1 MLPALAAVLFTLPA
15 FGVRLGTLLFLAPA
29 ALCAVAAFWSLRAA
43 AARPQRALAWRCW
56 AAGHATAAV
65 CSVLALAS
73 SAVGGSAG
81 LGLEVAVVASLAI
94 VVGSVAF
101 ALDASRSARL
111 VDVVDPL
118 VLLSAA
124 FAIVIDLVVIPGFRD
139 GDWLLTTIVIAD
151 LLALFALGLAA
162 VGGMPVGSKV
172 GMLLVGGCV
181 VAGDGLA
188 AAEAAG
194 TVDLRLGVVALIW
207 ALAASFATL
216 AARAE
221 VAGRPPRLRSAPRHA
236 ILAAWARLLLP
247 LGALACLPLAG
258 LAHHLFNPGGLTEG
272 TAVFYRLWF
281 VGVMVIAFTRQAGLL
296 VENRRRAVE
305 LEALTDLATAMA
317 RTVDEEPMLDYC
329 TATLRRVARAS
340 SAVVLAPSQ
349 AGPATLVAGY
359 VLDLP
364 LTAHDRDLGT
374 LRIVRQRAEGRFSDR
389 DVALLGILADQLA
402 IGLQTTR
409 DQRER
414 LESVIRDPLTG
425 LYNRRY
431 FTEAF
436 EKEIRRHE
444 RYGSTAALVVFDVDE
459 LKLLNDALGSEADS
473 ILRRIAEVVEPHIR
487 PSDSFARL
495 GGGEFALLLPET
507 GQLDALLAAERI
519 RTAISRTR
527 LIPDRQVTV
536 SGGVASMPQ
545 DGTTRAE
552 LERRAGAALSWAKH
566 NGRNLCA
573 VAREI
578 DPDDAPELVEGMLAH
593 LHAVVAGIDSAHL
606 HTRDHSENVAA
617 YAVAI
622 AQELGL
628 DEERI
633 VRLRRAA
640 FLHDIG
646 KIAVPDAVLS
656 KPDRLT
662 EEEFEQIKV
671 HPAVGGHM
679 LAHAGLHAEAHW
691 VRHHHER
698 VDGGGYPDGVALDDL
713 ALESRIIFVADSF
726 EAMTSDRPYRQG
738 MPVDDAVAE
747 LRRCA
752 GSQFDPEIV
761 EAMCAL
767 LERNQLRV
775 MSLKDMPS
783 A

>member
-1 MLPALAAVLFTLPA
+1 MLSPLVAAPCVLAALD
-15 FGVRLGTLLFLAPA
+15 VRLGAGFFIVASMLTAWA
-29 ALCAVAAFWSLRAA
+29 ARWSLRAA
-43 AARPQRALAWRCW
+43 AACPQRAGAWRFW
-56 AAGHATAAV
+56 ALGHAIASACGALIVV
-65 CSVLALAS
+65 CSIAGAGADTGLRIAL
-73 SAVGGSAG
+73 
-81 LGLEVAVVASLAI
+81 LASLAI
-94 VVGSVAF
+94 VIGSIAF
-101 ALDASRSARL
+101 ARDAWRTARPADL
-111 VDVVDPL
+111 IDPL
-118 VLLSAA
+118 VVLSVAV
-124 FAIVIDLVVIPGFRD
+124 AIVIDLVVIPSLRD
-139 GDWLLTTIVIAD
+139 GDALLTAVVAAD
-151 LLALFALGLAA
+151 LVGLFAMGLAMIGA
-162 VGGMPVGSKV
+162 MPWRAKT
-172 GMLLVGGCV
+172 GMLITMSYVVVG
-181 VAGDGLA
+181 DSFA

-194 TVDLRLGVVALIW
+194 MVQLRVGAVAIGW
-207 ALAASFATL
+207 AAAATIGAL
-216 AARAE
+216 SARAE
-221 VAGRPPRLRSAPRHA
+221 VAGGTPQLRPAPRHA
-236 ILAAWARLLLP
+236 IAAAWVRLLLP
-247 LGALACLPLAG
+247 IGALTALPLAAIG
-258 LAHHLFNPGGLTEG
+258 HELFGADGLTIETG
-272 TAVFYRLWF
+272 AFYGGWF
-281 VGVMVIAFTRQAGLL
+281 VVVTIIAFTRQAGLL

-305 LEALTDLATAMA
+305 LEAITELATAMT
-317 RTVDEEPMLDYC
+317 RTVDEEPMLDHC
-329 TATLRRVARAS
+329 TAQLRRLARAS
-340 SAVVLAPSQ
+340 SVAVLAPSD

-364 LTAHDRDLGT
+364 LAAQGDELGT
-374 LRIVRQRAEGRFSDR
+374 LRIVRPPAAGPFGER

-402 IGLQTTR
+402 VGLRTAR
-409 DQRER
+409 DQRAR
-414 LESVIRDPLTG
+414 LESAIRDPLTG

-436 EKEIRRHE
+436 EKEIRRYE
-444 RYGSTAALVVFDVDE
+444 RYGSTAALVLFDVDE
-459 LKLLNDALGSEADS
+459 LKLLNDTLGGEADS
-473 ILRRIAEVVEPHIR
+473 VLRRIAEIVAPHVR

-495 GGGEFALLLPET
+495 GGGEFALLLPEA

-527 LIPDRQVTV
+527 LIAERQVTI

-578 DPDDAPELVEGMLAH
+578 DPEDAPDLVEGMLVH

-617 YAVAI
+617 YAVAV

-628 DEERI
+628 DEQRI

-662 EEEFEQIKV
+662 VQEYEQIKV
-671 HPAVGGHM
+671 HPEVGSHM
-679 LAHAGLHAEAHW
+679 LSHAGLHDEAHW

-698 VDGGGYPDGVALDDL
+698 IDGDGYPDGVDGGEL

-747 LRRCA
+747 LRRCS
-752 GSQFDPEIV
+752 GTQFDPAV
-761 EAMCAL
+761 VDALCAL
-767 LERNQLRV
+767 LERDQLRV
-775 MSLKDMPS
+775 MSLKDLPS
-783 A
+783 S